1 MFRAPLIGFLEWGVL
16 WRWTVGAVLA
26 LLLATRTSADSGCI
40 PPVTY
45 HVLPTALAGVDDKGE
60 AALGSYE
67 RISPDGR
74 FVLRSF
80 SGARFGQVSLIELP
94 EREGQP
100 LRVYRTPLSNEA
112 FPVQGS
118 WRYLVDVNGEHYRFT
133 DVLRLQQQAQPLFKG
148 GMTGFY
154 AAASEFNVD
163 DAAPVPQK
171 GAAAQ
176 SFYIRS
182 LSWPQGGAEMQGTGP
197 LQIRTVRVIDDG
209 QRARIVE
216 DTGSQFICTERNERD
231 GNVYGLPMI
240 SIDGREFSAM
250 PQSPRE
256 GRPSMRVYGL
266 SDTAMA
272 QRHACELRADLGFS
286 PGKAVFGFSSAA
298 GEANLTYT
306 DNASIYFFDR
316 RLGRSFL
323 IDEHRHD
330 LLASA
335 FPGLTRDGRIVAAA
349 TWKRCS
355 ADGVCTPEGGYIVAD
370 PYQSQAWL
378 AYWHNQ
384 GRAPPRGCITWA
396 VVAQERARFAAFHH
410 LADK

>member
-1 MFRAPLIGFLEWGVL
+1 MFGSTLSGHLERRVS
-16 WRWTVGAVLA
+16 WRWAVGVGLA
-26 LLLATRTSADSGCI
+26 LGLAMGALADSDCI
-40 PPVTY
+40 PPVSY
-45 HVLPTALAGVDDKGE
+45 HVLPTALAGADDNGE

-100 LRVYRTPLSNEA
+100 LRAYRTPLSNEA

-133 DVLRLQQQAQPLFKG
+133 DVLRQQQRARPLFQG

-154 AAASEFNVD
+154 AAASELD
-163 DAAPVPQK
+163 ADGAAPVPRG

-182 LSWPQGGAEMQGTGP
+182 LSWPQGDAEMQGTGP
-197 LQIRTVRVIDDG
+197 LQIRTVRVSDDG

-216 DTGSQFICTERNERD
+216 DTGPQFICTERNQRD

-266 SDTAMA
+266 SVAAMA
-272 QRHACELRADLGFS
+272 PHHACDLRADLGFS
-286 PGKAVFGFSSAA
+286 PGKAVFGFPSPAEPA
-298 GEANLTYT
+298 DLTYT

-323 IDEHRHD
+323 IDEYRRD

-335 FPGLTRDGRIVAAA
+335 FPGLTRDGRIIAAA
-349 TWKRCS
+349 TWKRCG
-355 ADGVCTPEGGYIVAD
+355 ADGVCTPEAGYIVAD

-378 AYWHNQ
+378 AYWRDQ
-384 GRAPPRGCITWA
+384 GRAPPRGCITRA
-396 VVAQERARFAAFHH
+396 RVAQERARFAAFHH
-410 LADK
+410 LAE